1 DAEHGAYDISAAA
14 HWCSTT
20 CRRATWKAVAVRSPN
35 SVTAVTATPA
45 TPIVSPQRRS
55 GRAPL
60 PVLPQTP
67 VRPARQQPLPPPSRP
82 PAPAGQ
88 QTRSR
93 LPPRR
98 QSHPTD
104 RRSTRRLTSAP
115 RLLNSSCL

>member
-1 DAEHGAYDISAAA
+1 
-14 HWCSTT
+14 
-20 CRRATWKAVAVRSPN
+20 
-35 SVTAVTATPA
+35 
-45 TPIVSPQRRS
+45 
-55 GRAPL
+55 
-60 PVLPQTP
+60 
-67 VRPARQQPLPPPSRP
+67 RQCPLPPPPRP

-115 RLLNSSCL
+115 RLLNSSCLRFSKLESKRSAAIHSARLTDFLGHTYMARLTEDDIVTFRGALLKSGKVTERTVANHLM